1 MRKQITSATPA
12 SPDSK
17 QGCRGAFTLI
27 ELLVVI
33 AIIAILAGMLLPA
46 VARAKESGK
55 RIYCLNN
62 MKNLGLSVQIYV
74 DDNEGYY
81 PPRSR
86 GVRWPSLL
94 QPYFHNLKLLVCLT
108 DDPNPVTF
116 GQYGGTDTNK
126 YPADAAPRS
135 YIINGWNDYFMVMAS
150 NDWTSYKAGMS
161 ARVMPESYI
170 REPTDTIVF
179 GEKEHDSGHY
189 FMDYDMY
196 DDTLQLDQ
204 NKHANI
210 KGAGKTMAGG
220 SNYIFADGSAR
231 FLKYA
236 KSFSPLN
243 LWAVTDLYRNQSLAL
258 P

>member
-1 MRKQITSATPA
+1 MKKPISSVALATPTGTR
-12 SPDSK
+12 
-17 QGCRGAFTLI
+17 GCRGAFTLI

-33 AIIAILAGMLLPA
+33 AIIAILASMLLPA

-55 RIYCLNN
+55 RIHCLNN
-62 MKNLGLSVQIYV
+62 MKNLGLSVQLYV
-74 DDNEGYY
+74 DDNEGFY

-94 QPYFHNLKLLVCLT
+94 QPGFRDLRILVCLT

-150 NDWTSYKAGMS
+150 NDWSAYKAGMS
-161 ARVMPESYI
+161 TRAMPESFV
-170 REPTDTIVF
+170 RQPTETIVF
-179 GEKEHDSGHY
+179 GEKEHESGHY

-210 KGAGKTMAGG
+210 KGAEKTTVGG